1 MATSTEDDGDLLE
14 EDFYTFLNLPRNVC
28 PLNNNQELEFEFFN
42 FFNFFCPFF
51 KIGLKVDVVY
61 VFRFTLHN
69 FEFTPNPVMFKISYC
84 FFSFNSILTNYLSL
98 EPEIYNW
105 WPIADIA
112 LQNLQ
117 APQEDITNAYR
128 RLSRIYHPDKH
139 TDPLRKKEAEVLF
152 NKTKKAYE
160 VLSDP
165 HKRAIYDSLGT
176 KGLETEGWEVVQR
189 TKTPQEIRE
198 EYERIAQINEERR
211 LHQRTNPNSNFRVA
225 IDATELFSP
234 YEDEYEEYGWVP
246 VK

>member
-1 MATSTEDDGDLLE
+1 MANSTEEDGELLE
-14 EDFYTFLNLPRNVC
+14 EDFYTFLNLPRN
-28 PLNNNQELEFEFFN
+28 
-42 FFNFFCPFF
+42 
-51 KIGLKVDVVY
+51 
-61 VFRFTLHN
+61 
-69 FEFTPNPVMFKISYC
+69 
-84 FFSFNSILTNYLSL
+84 
-98 EPEIYNW
+98 
-105 WPIADIA
+105 
-112 LQNLQ
+112 
-117 APQEDITNAYR
+117 APQEDITYAYR

-225 IDATELFSP
+225 IDATELFST
-234 YEDEYEEYGWVP
+234 YEDEYIEYG
-246 VK
+246 

>member
-1 MATSTEDDGDLLE
+1 M
-14 EDFYTFLNLPRNVC
+14 
-28 PLNNNQELEFEFFN
+28 
-42 FFNFFCPFF
+42 
-51 KIGLKVDVVY
+51 
-61 VFRFTLHN
+61 
-69 FEFTPNPVMFKISYC
+69 
-84 FFSFNSILTNYLSL
+84 
-98 EPEIYNW
+98 
-105 WPIADIA
+105 
-112 LQNLQ
+112 
-117 APQEDITNAYR
+117 
-128 RLSRIYHPDKH
+128 
-139 TDPLRKKEAEVLF
+139 LF

-234 YEDEYEEYGWVP
+234 YEDEYEEYG
-246 VK
+246 